1 MNIETQKY
9 MQVTKKKNQLLI
21 SIPVETK
28 IDDTLLMELKF
39 QLLAEKW
46 REESRFFSFT
56 KDIVATESYQR
67 IIQMGTPIIP
77 FIIKELER
85 NPKHWFY
92 ALKQLTNENPVKA
105 KSKGNIKLMANDWIE
120 WGKNR

>member
-1 MNIETQKY
+1 